1 MKHRV
6 YDSSGKRICI
16 RMCVSCRE
24 NKPKSELIRIVKSP
38 DGVVAIDEKSAL
50 AGRGAYVCKS
60 RECIEKSRKNRG
72 IERGIKAQVPKEIYE
87 VLLNFEA

>member
-50 AGRGAYVCKS
+50 AGRGPMYAS
-60 RECIEKSRKNRG
+60 RSVLKRAEKQG
-72 IERGIKAQVPKEIYE
+72 IERG
-87 VLLNFEA
+87 